1 MENSP
6 AILAPASKKRGVRWQ
21 LVLAAFLALAFLIY
35 FFQPGVFTWWLRR
48 NLISRATES
57 GATVTFSKVEADF
70 FTGHAVL
77 NGMEL
82 RSVSQPANHV
92 STAEIQVEFSPWRY
106 FFQKERSPIKKIAVG
121 KTEVAWRWASEPG
134 ASGKTERSSKRISA
148 RFQNRFPDA
157 FAGNGISAH
166 LECGHARIDVVNA
179 DFNFQPNV
187 SGELDIPHMEAA
199 LYQWK
204 RTFNNLEGVTAI
216 KDRALYVG
224 GIKFTPDLVLE
235 RGALDFTR
243 PDRQKI
249 TSDLL
254 FSAFGGQWRTDI
266 DLDRRKSPV
275 EIDTASS
282 FWNLSVRQLG
292 EFLGNNTLADGV
304 IHEGRLTFHGSPNEL
319 TKSMT
324 TLRLNATDF
333 RWHERRWNSLIASG
347 LLINGHIDIP
357 QFDLVQDKNQIQLK
371 GTADL
376 PQKWTQLP
384 AEFQFQVLAQIDD
397 LHSAALLVLP
407 GQKSL
412 AGEAFF
418 AGEVR
423 NLNGQFSGNLKM
435 RGGPLEISGVKVDR
449 ARGDLELQGSEVS
462 AKTLELARH
471 DDQATGWATLDLAE
485 PRRYSGEFQVTARDI
500 ADYAAILPKAV
511 ADHAVAGGV
520 KLWWSGDGT
529 SHAHSGAFKVN
540 LTDFLVSREAN
551 AVPLDV
557 ESHGSYSPAG
567 ITLNHIALR
576 RPNVKLDAAIVVR
589 PDSMEFRD
597 LHVVGSA
604 ASSVEGNITL
614 PINLLSALETPTLP
628 SLLDSKASAT
638 GKITG
643 KRVRLD
649 ELTELAGRHQSVR
662 GRISFSLNAEGPLDS
677 LEARLELNLNDFF
690 LSENL
695 APFSDFQVTA
705 SLAQNQLRLESKIN
719 PDQPRDAISLELA
732 AKTALSQANL
742 IQGQWLDD
750 TAAVSGTIA
759 ATRLVWPSL
768 HPWWVA
774 AREFKGDSSANL
786 TLSGTAQTPQLDGQ
800 IILQNTEWQP
810 AWLDFP
816 LQKLNG
822 SVTLTKDRLAAEKI
836 TGNYRSGTFNVGGN
850 SGLNPAAPL
859 DLLIE
864 GKNLLLASATDP
876 SEATVNGTVHLQ
888 DIDGTR
894 LISGAVEL
902 QNAVLQRDLNIVS
915 PEVALPA
922 VNRFALP
929 WVSPDWKLDLQI
941 TAAQPV
947 EIRGPDST
955 WQAEPELIVRD
966 FARTPLISGKL
977 RLRPMRVAKNFAAE
991 NQDTLVYFTD
1001 ATLENGVVEDV
1012 QPPFSA
1018 DLPPPP
1024 TIPPQAEP
1032 NSTPADEKIPR
1043 RLEILPIPQAKT
1055 HPS

>member
-1 MENSP
+1 MEKTP
-6 AILAPASKKRGVRWQ
+6 ALIPQPRKRGVRWQ
-21 LVLAAFLALAFLIY
+21 FYLAGLLALAFLIY
-35 FFQPGVFTWWLRR
+35 LFQPGVFTWWLRR
-48 NLISRATES
+48 HLISRAAES
-57 GATVTFSKVEADF
+57 DTSVNFSKVEADF

-77 NGMEL
+77 SGMEL
-82 RSVSQPANHV
+82 RSLSQSANHV

-106 FFQKERSPIKKIAVG
+106 FFHKEKSPIQKITVG
-121 KTEVAWRWASEPG
+121 KTQVDWKWASG
-134 ASGKTERSSKRISA
+134 TATKSERSSKRISTH
-148 RFQNRFPDA
+148 FQNRFPDA
-157 FAGNGISAH
+157 FVGNGISAH
-166 LECGHARIDVVNA
+166 LECGHARIDVANA

-187 SGELDIPHMEAA
+187 AGDIDIPHMEAA
-199 LYQWK
+199 LFQWK
-204 RTFNNLEGVTAI
+204 RTFNNLEGTTAI

-254 FSAFGGQWRTDI
+254 FSAFGGQWRTDV
-266 DLDRRKSPV
+266 DLDRRKSPID
-275 EIDTASS
+275 IDTASS

-292 EFLGNNTLADGV
+292 EFLGNDTFADGI

-319 TKSMT
+319 AKSTT

-347 LLINGHIDIP
+347 LLINRHIDIP

-376 PQKWTQLP
+376 PVKWTQLP
-384 AEFQFQVLAQIDD
+384 SEFQFQVLAQIDD

-407 GQKSL
+407 GQKSF

-462 AKTLELARH
+462 AKSLELARR
-471 DDQATGWATLDLAE
+471 DDVATGWATLDLAE

-511 ADHAVAGGV
+511 ADHAAAGGV

-540 LTDFLVSREAN
+540 LSDFLVSHEAN

-567 ITLNHIALR
+567 ITLNHITLH
-576 RPNVKLDAAIVVR
+576 RPTVKLDAAIIVR
-589 PDSMEFRD
+589 PESMELRD
-597 LHVVGSA
+597 LHVVGSG

-614 PINLLSALETPTLP
+614 PINLLSALETPTLA

-638 GKITG
+638 GKIIG
-643 KRVRLD
+643 NRIRLD
-649 ELTELAGRHQSVR
+649 ELSELAGGHQSVR
-662 GRISFSLNAEGPLDS
+662 GRITFSLNAEGPLDS
-677 LEARLELNLNDFF
+677 VQAELDLKVNDFF
-690 LSENL
+690 ISENL

-705 SLAQNQLRLESKIN
+705 SVAQNQLKLESKIN
-719 PDQPRDAISLELA
+719 SGEPRDSITLDVTAQ
-732 AKTALSQANL
+732 TALSQANL
-742 IQGQWLDD
+742 IQGRWLDE
-750 TAAVSGTIA
+750 TAPVSGTIT
-759 ATRLVWPSL
+759 ATRVAWPAL
-768 HPWWVA
+768 HPWWIP

-786 TLSGTAQTPQLDGQ
+786 TLSGTPQTPQLDGQ

-810 AWLDFP
+810 AWLSYP

-822 SVTLTKDRLAAEKI
+822 IVTLAKDRLTSVNKI
-836 TGNYRSGTFNVGGN
+836 TGNYRGGTFNVGG
-850 SGLNPAAPL
+850 SAGLNPNAPV
-859 DLLIE
+859 DLAIE
-864 GKNLLLASATDP
+864 GKNLTLSAQNDP
-876 SEATVNGTVHLQ
+876 SEAVVNGSVHLQ
-888 DIDGTR
+888 DSDGTR
-894 LISGAVEL
+894 LISGAVQL
-902 QNAVLQRDLNIVS
+902 QNAVLHRELHIVQ

-941 TAAQPV
+941 TAAQPI
-947 EIRGPDST
+947 EIRGQNST
-955 WQAEPELIVRD
+955 WQAEPELIARE
-966 FARTPLISGKL
+966 FARTPLFLGKL
-977 RLRPMRVAKNFAAE
+977 HLRPLSLTQIATSENAE
-991 NQDTLVYFTD
+991 TLIYFTET
-1001 ATLENGVVEDV
+1001 TLENGVVEDA
-1012 QPPFSA
+1012 QPPP
-1018 DLPPPP
+1018 L
-1024 TIPPQAEP
+1024 AEP
-1032 NSTPADEKIPR
+1032 NSTPTLEKIPR
-1043 RLEILPIPQAKT
+1043 RLEILPVAPTEA